1 MGNNEQL
8 LLMLNA
14 IRLEIRNLNLQHITA
29 NAISRGVIPDT
40 VADEAA
46 LESRAL
52 RERSDNAANTALDW
66 SRG

>member
-1 MGNNEQL
+1 MNDHEPI

-29 NAISRGVIPDT
+29 NAITRGVISDT
-40 VADEAA
+40 LADAAA
-46 LESRAL
+46 LESHVL
-52 RERSDNAANTALDW
+52 RERSDNAANTALNW

>member
-1 MGNNEQL
+1 MNDHEPI